1 MKNKMNLKKVLIT
14 NMIVLII
21 FCISILIVNYVE
33 YQNYTRNF
41 NSKVEQIISKIVEK
55 YPNVEKNEFT

>member
-55 YPNVEKNEFT
+55 YPNVEKN